1 MAHGFKELGFQMV
14 DKAEWQEQ
22 EADRS
27 HLDHTQEA
35 EILSP
40 GSWGRVINSQI
51 SLTVK
56 YLL

>member
-1 MAHGFKELGFQMV
+1 MFKMV
-14 DKAEWQEQ
+14 GKAEWQEQ

-35 EILSP
+35 EILST
-40 GSWGRVINSQI
+40 SKSIKSQI

-56 YLL
+56 YFL